1 MVSISRCNKK
11 DTDIYRGEKLMSEN
25 WKFQSSFKGGFREQ
39 DMTNIRGEDIDEFV
53 KNLMAFDDSVVELV
67 NRISANLKVAG
78 IAAPL
83 TTALAT
89 VPTAPEPTSAIDNW
103 QPPAAPSAPVSF
115 GEQPP
120 VCVHGPM
127 KWMEGVSSKTGK
139 PYKFWACTGPRAT
152 QCKPVN
158 PK

>member
-1 MVSISRCNKK
+1 
-11 DTDIYRGEKLMSEN
+11 MSEE
-25 WKFQSSFKGGFREQ
+25 WKFQSSFKGGYKEQ
-39 DMTNIRGEDIDEFV
+39 DMTNIRGNTIDEFV

-67 NRISANLKVAG
+67 NKISSNLKVAG
-78 IAAPL
+78 VLAPL
-83 TTALAT
+83 TTPLAT
-89 VPTAPEPTSAIDNW
+89 ANTAVTTSAIDSW
-103 QPPAAPSAPVSF
+103 SPTPPPASTSSEGQA
-115 GEQPP
+115 P

>member
-1 MVSISRCNKK
+1 
-11 DTDIYRGEKLMSEN
+11 MSDN
-25 WKFQSSFKGGFREQ
+25 WKFQSSFKGGFKEQ
-39 DMTNIRGEDIDEFV
+39 DMTNIRGEDIDDFV

-67 NRISANLKVAG
+67 NKISANLKVAG
-78 IAAPL
+78 TLAPL
-83 TTALAT
+83 TTSLS
-89 VPTAPEPTSAIDNW
+89 TANTAVSAAPSSNPIDNW
-103 QPPAAPSAPVSF
+103 SAPTAAPA
-115 GEQPP
+115 GGDQPP

-139 PYKFWACTGPRAT
+139 PYKFWACTGPRAQ

>member
-1 MVSISRCNKK
+1 MVSISRYNKE
-11 DTDIYRGEKLMSEN
+11 DTDIYRGEEIMSDN
-25 WKFQSSFKGGFREQ
+25 WKFQSSFKGGFKEQ
-39 DMTNIRGEDIDEFV
+39 DMTNIRGETIDEFV
-53 KNLMAFDDSVVELV
+53 QNLMAFDDSVVELV
-67 NRISANLKVAG
+67 NKISANLKVAG

-83 TTALAT
+83 TTSLAT
-89 VPTAPEPTSAIDNW
+89 VPTAEPAGPFDNW
-103 QPPAAPSAPVSF
+103 SPAPPAAPAST

-139 PYKFWACTGPRAT
+139 PYKFWACTGPRAQ

>member
-1 MVSISRCNKK
+1 
-11 DTDIYRGEKLMSEN
+11 
-25 WKFQSSFKGGFREQ
+25 
-39 DMTNIRGEDIDEFV
+39 MTNIRGNTIDEFV
-53 KNLMAFDDSVVELV
+53 KNLMAFDDSVVELI
-67 NRISANLKVAG
+67 NKISSNLKVAG
-78 IAAPL
+78 TLAPL
-83 TTALAT
+83 TTSLAT
-89 VPTAPEPTSAIDNW
+89 TNTAVTTSAIDSW
-103 QPPAAPSAPVSF
+103 SPTPPSVSIPSEGQA
-115 GEQPP
+115 P

>member
-1 MVSISRCNKK
+1 
-11 DTDIYRGEKLMSEN
+11 MSDN
-25 WKFQSSFKGGFREQ
+25 WKFQSSFKGGFKEQ
-39 DMTNIRGEDIDEFV
+39 DMTNIRGEDIDDFV
-53 KNLMAFDDSVVELV
+53 KNLMAFDDSVIELI
-67 NRISANLKVAG
+67 NKISANLKVAG
-78 IAAPL
+78 VLAPV
-83 TTALAT
+83 TTSLAT
-89 VPTAPEPTSAIDNW
+89 ADTAVASGPFDNW
-103 QPPAAPSAPVSF
+103 SAPAPSAPAAS

-139 PYKFWACTGPRAT
+139 PYKFWACTGPRAQ

>member
-1 MVSISRCNKK
+1 
-11 DTDIYRGEKLMSEN
+11 MSDN
-25 WKFQSSFKGGFREQ
+25 WKFQTSFKGGHKEQ
-39 DMTNIRGEDIDEFV
+39 DMTNIRGESIEEFV
-53 KNLMAFDDSVVELV
+53 QNLIAFDESVVELI
-67 NRISANLKVAG
+67 NKIGANLKVAG
-78 IAAPL
+78 ALAPV
-83 TTALAT
+83 TTSLAT
-89 VPTAPEPTSAIDNW
+89 VNTTVSTASTDGPFESWPTP
-103 QPPAAPSAPVSF
+103 APSAAPA
-115 GEQPP
+115 GNQPP

>member
-1 MVSISRCNKK
+1 
-11 DTDIYRGEKLMSEN
+11 MSEN
-25 WKFQSSFKGGFREQ
+25 WKFQSSFKGGFKEQ
-39 DMTNIRGEDIDEFV
+39 DMTNIRGETIDEFV

-67 NRISANLKVAG
+67 NKISANLKVAG

-83 TTALAT
+83 TTSLSTAAT
-89 VPTAPEPTSAIDNW
+89 ATAV
-103 QPPAAPSAPVSF
+103 AAPSPFDSWTPAPPAPAAA
-115 GEQPP
+115 GDQPP

-139 PYKFWACTGPRAT
+139 PYKFWACTGPRAQ